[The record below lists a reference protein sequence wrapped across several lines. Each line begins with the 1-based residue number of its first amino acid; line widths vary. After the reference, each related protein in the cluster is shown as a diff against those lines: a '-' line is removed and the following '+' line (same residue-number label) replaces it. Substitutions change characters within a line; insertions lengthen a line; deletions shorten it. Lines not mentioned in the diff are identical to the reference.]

1 MFFGQTFLTNI
12 FQRDI
17 LRNAIILFSPGNAVD
32 GEVTTVHDGR
42 RCSETLKEK
51 GPWWTVD
58 LLGTYPGLAPISFF
72 SVSFLEEIIDLPG
85 GQINVPSSGKHY
97 SLYFLPATPSSP
109 SQTLEGLFEPT
120 LRPSRALDSPLVLL
134 PELQRKGLCC

>member
-1 MFFGQTFLTNI
+1 M
-12 FQRDI
+12 
-17 LRNAIILFSPGNAVD
+17 D

-72 SVSFLEEIIDLPG
+72 SVSFMTEIIDLSG
-85 GQINVPSSGKHY
+85 GQINDPSSGIHTILFR
-97 SLYFLPATPSSP
+97 SSQQLPCVRLGPLNGFLS
-109 SQTLEGLFEPT
+109 
-120 LRPSRALDSPLVLL
+120 
-134 PELQRKGLCC
+134 